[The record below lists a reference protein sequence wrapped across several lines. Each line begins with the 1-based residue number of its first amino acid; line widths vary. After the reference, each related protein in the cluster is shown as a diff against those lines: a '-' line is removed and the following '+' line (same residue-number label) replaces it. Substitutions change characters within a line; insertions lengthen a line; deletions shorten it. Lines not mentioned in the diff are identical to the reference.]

1 MATTNGMGTR
11 MKNYE
16 EGSRFIFGW
25 TFPKKRPQWNPVALG
40 ALHHCWDVLLGH
52 SAANDGVLELEALTR
67 VGLVDHAELGLVGV
81 PQGKRELL
89 RDTAHKNL
97 ELHDLTSQNCGFDLA
112 NQFWV
117 ALPIA
122 KKSVLAKSHTVQILP
137 SASCGCTTVPP
148 AL

>member
-1 MATTNGMGTR
+1 MNGMGTR

-25 TFPKKRPQWNPVALG
+25 TFQKKKTPQWKPVALG

-67 VGLVDHAELGLVGV
+67 VGLVDHAELGLVGF

-89 RDTAHKNL
+89 PEVKPIKIWNL
-97 ELHDLTSQNCGFDLA
+97 M
-112 NQFWV
+112 
-117 ALPIA
+117 I
-122 KKSVLAKSHTVQILP
+122 
-137 SASCGCTTVPP
+137 
-148 AL
+148 